1 MPPEVPAEPASRP
14 DYLRAALT
22 PRMLALL
29 VALLAAAAV
38 CGLLGAW
45 QLDRARERGEA
56 AAAQQAAEEAAD
68 AAGAAPVP
76 LAQALA
82 PQTSL
87 GGDLL
92 SLRVTATGEFRG
104 EEVLVADRVVDG
116 RLGLLVVTPLWV
128 PIDGGEAVIAVVR
141 GWVPDAASAARYPAP
156 EGEVTVVGHLR
167 GSEATGRDTM
177 PEGQVDAIA
186 AGELVNRWGG
196 PIWSAYL
203 LAAEIDPPSPG
214 LVIAPLPEPETGL
227 NIQNLAYALQWWIF
241 GGFALAVWIRLVRDE
256 ARAALPEP
264 TEATPPLP

>member
-87 GGDLL
+87 GGELL

-264 TEATPPLP
+264 TEAIPSLP